1 MLIYLL
7 YEMIM
12 LEEIKK
18 LIYSKYKPED
28 KIWLFFS
35 LFDDKWN
42 LLSSNGVLTSD
53 KTLEEM
59 ITLLYNGILKKDEWK
74 TKHIIVDIVNEITE
88 QKDVNAF
95 LQMDP
100 KVNWVILAEI
110 KWEKTWVMLPN
121 MKWITSMTQAVAW
134 IKSKY
139 QLQWDVTI
147 STFTVNELILDR

>member
-1 MLIYLL
+1 
-7 YEMIM
+7 M
-12 LEEIKK
+12 LEEIKN
-18 LIYSKYKPED
+18 LIYSKYKAED

-42 LLSSNGVLTSD
+42 LITSNWVLTTD
-53 KTLEEM
+53 KPLEEM
-59 ITLLYNGILKKDEWK
+59 INLLYNWIIKKQEAK
-74 TKHIIVDIVNEITE
+74 AKHVIIDIVNEITE

-100 KVNWVILAEI
+100 KTNWVLLAET

-121 MKWITSMTQAVAW
+121 VKWITSMKQAIAW

-139 QLQWDVTI
+139 QLQWDATI
-147 STFTVNELILDR
+147 STFTVTELILNR

>member
-1 MLIYLL
+1 
-7 YEMIM
+7 M

-18 LIYSKYKPED
+18 LIYSKYKAED

-42 LLSSNGVLTSD
+42 LLTSNGVLTSD
-53 KTLEEM
+53 KTLEES
-59 ITLLYNGILKKDEWK
+59 INLLYNWIIKKEEGK
-74 TKHIIVDIVNEITE
+74 TKHVVIDVVTQITE

-100 KVNWVILAEI
+100 KSNWVLLAETQ
-110 KWEKTWVMLPN
+110 WDKTWVMLPN
-121 MKWITSMTQAVAW
+121 MKWISSMTQAVAW

-139 QLQWDVTI
+139 QLQWDVAI
-147 STFTVNELILDR
+147 STFTVDELTLDK

>member
-1 MLIYLL
+1 
-7 YEMIM
+7 M

-18 LIYSKYKPED
+18 LIYTKYKAED
-28 KIWLFFS
+28 KIWVFFS

-42 LLSSNGVLTSD
+42 LIASNGVLTTD

-59 ITLLYNGILKKDEWK
+59 INILYNWIIKKEEAK
-74 TKHIIVDIVNEITE
+74 TKHVIIDIVNQITE

-100 KVNWVILAEI
+100 KTNWVLLAETT
-110 KWEKTWVMLPN
+110 WNKTWVMLPN
-121 MKWITSMTQAVAW
+121 MKWITSMKQAIAW

-139 QLQWDVTI
+139 QLQWDATI
-147 STFTVNELILDR
+147 STFTVTELTLNR

>member
-1 MLIYLL
+1 
-7 YEMIM
+7 M

-35 LFDDKWN
+35 LFDGKWN
-42 LLSSNGVLTSD
+42 LLISNWVITTD

-59 ITLLYNGILKKDEWK
+59 INLLYNWILKKQESQ
-74 TKHIIVDIVNEITE
+74 TKHIIIDVVNEITE
-88 QKDVNAF
+88 QKDVTAF
-95 LQMDP
+95 LNMDP
-100 KVNWVILAEI
+100 KVNWVLLAETT
-110 KWEKTWVMLPN
+110 WGKTWVMLPN
-121 MKWITSMTQAVAW
+121 MRWITSMKQAVAW

>member
-1 MLIYLL
+1 
-7 YEMIM
+7 M

-35 LFDDKWN
+35 LFDNKWN
-42 LLSSNGVLTSD
+42 LIASNGVLTTD
-53 KTLEEM
+53 KTLEE
-59 ITLLYNGILKKDEWK
+59 IINLLYNWIIKKEE
-74 TKHIIVDIVNEITE
+74 TKVKHVIIDIVNEITE

-100 KVNWVILAEI
+100 KTNWVLLAET
-110 KWEKTWVMLPN
+110 KGDKTWVMLPN
-121 MKWITSMTQAVAW
+121 VKWITSMKQTIAW

-139 QLQWDVTI
+139 QLQWDASI
-147 STFTVNELILDR
+147 STFTVTELILDR